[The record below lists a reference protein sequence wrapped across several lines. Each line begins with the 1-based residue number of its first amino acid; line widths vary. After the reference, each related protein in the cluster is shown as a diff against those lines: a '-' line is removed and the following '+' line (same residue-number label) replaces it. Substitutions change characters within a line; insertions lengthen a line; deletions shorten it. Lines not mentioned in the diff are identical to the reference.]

1 MFLLRPSL
9 FVYVRQIRDGLDDEH
24 REVGAEL
31 GLELDK
37 KLVSLRATLG
47 SCS

>member
-1 MFLLRPSL
+1 MFFLRPSL

-24 REVGAEL
+24 REVGTEL

-37 KLVSLRATLG
+37 KLVSPRAALG
-47 SCS
+47 SRS